1 MQPGRPL
8 SPACQIGPGDAQDAV
23 RRVESSRAV
32 PAALTPNCS
41 VPAWPSAGA
50 WPAKCLGLSSFQRVQ
65 HARRCTAGAR
75 VTSNVRQRN
84 LRVPMPSTDPT
95 ALPLRQFRLRKALGF
110 LRAASQL
117 PGTLNIAPIG
127 SSTTEK
133 LHPKDIDLLLTVGR
147 DLQRLGA
154 APPEPLPPDGLMPEA
169 LQSTRDR
176 HARTAPSR
184 LHEPS
189 LGRGLPAEAG

>member
-8 SPACQIGPGDAQDAV
+8 SPACQIGPGDAQDTV

-50 WPAKCLGLSSFQRVQ
+50 WPAMCLGLSSVQRVQ
-65 HARRCTAGAR
+65 HARRCTVG
-75 VTSNVRQRN
+75 
-84 LRVPMPSTDPT
+84 
-95 ALPLRQFRLRKALGF
+95 
-110 LRAASQL
+110 AASPRMSGSETCGSPCEAPTPRPAPAPVPPARGSRL
-117 PGTLNIAPIG
+117 PANGQPRPGVLNIALIG
-127 SSTTEK
+127 SLTTEK
-133 LHPKDIDLLLTVGR
+133 FHPKDIDLLLTVGR

-154 APPEPLPPDGLMPEA
+154 APPEPLSPDGLMPEA
-169 LQSTRDR
+169 LQSTRGR
-176 HARTAPSR
+176 HARTGPSR